1 MIRLFCASSVVIRI
15 RLPAMADIKM
25 RHFLTAAGG
34 QSGNNRFPEAVEF
47 RQAPSSTA
55 CALLL
60 LLRPIP
66 STTFGGK
73 TCRFATPSWLPPS
86 LPPSSPVATSATK
99 HLPRRPPLPRLH
111 PNQHRPPARRLR
123 QPPRHRLIR
132 VPPPP
137 RPHRPRPR
145 LRIPRLAAL
154 PVRRSK
160 RAFRALRALHITRAN
175 KNGKSRPITLQ
186 WEQHCIRRDGQP
198 LRRFLWWS
206 GARQSGIVRK
216 KSDPRAQSS
225 RTFFCGPQSYRW
237 LNCSFNLPLDRE
249 LARSLLA
256 AGFFSSC
263 ARQARLSWTAAF
275 AAQGGFVTS
284 RKISISADGIWGRLT
299 AIIDVLARLARLP
312 ISLVRA
318 SQSRRNETCF
328 CLVEYQPV
336 PGCCPQ

>member
-1 MIRLFCASSVVIRI
+1 
-15 RLPAMADIKM
+15 MADIKM
-25 RHFLTAAGG
+25 RHFLTAASG
-34 QSGNNRFPEAVEF
+34 QSGNNRSPEAVEF
-47 RQAPSSTA
+47 RQAHSSTA

-60 LLRPIP
+60 LFRPIP

-99 HLPRRPPLPRLH
+99 HLPRPPPLPRLH
-111 PNQHRPPARRLR
+111 PNRRRPPARRLR
-123 QPPRHRLIR
+123 QLPRRLRIR

-137 RPHRPRPR
+137 RLHRLRPR
-145 LRIPRLAAL
+145 LRIPRLAAI

-160 RAFRALRALHITRAN
+160 LGHSFRITRAN
-175 KNGKSRPITLQ
+175 KNGESRTITLQ

-249 LARSLLA
+249 LARSSLA
-256 AGFFSSC
+256 AGFFWPVEPAGAIC
-263 ARQARLSWTAAF
+263 PGTA
-275 AAQGGFVTS
+275 
-284 RKISISADGIWGRLT
+284 
-299 AIIDVLARLARLP
+299 
-312 ISLVRA
+312 
-318 SQSRRNETCF
+318 
-328 CLVEYQPV
+328 
-336 PGCCPQ
+336 